1 MLILFPPKTGVDL
14 YCTFIPVSMHRSHA
28 KLHTRYLVNSCV
40 RVPSVLPPAGCRALT
55 QRHARSAAQI
65 PKFPPAM
72 ALPALDQ
79 CCRSVIFICNII
91 IIMII
96 IIIIIRVK
104 WRRETWSSCKGNP
117 MDGEP
122 LWGSLRGKGRRASG
136 SKWKCDEKWKK
147 NRKKEKDKK
156 CLVLYLVSL
165 WVTDHVQRPTLHGP
179 KTRRIR
185 KLGRKPG
192 SESLQRFFTIKSV
205 GVSVSTQGVFPPE
218 K

>member
-96 IIIIIRVK
+96 IIIIRVK

-147 NRKKEKDKK
+147 IARKRRTRSAWFCILWACEWLTMCRDQLYMVLKPAEYGSWEESQEAKVCKDF
-156 CLVLYLVSL
+156 S
-165 WVTDHVQRPTLHGP
+165 Q
-179 KTRRIR
+179 
-185 KLGRKPG
+185 
-192 SESLQRFFTIKSV
+192 
-205 GVSVSTQGVFPPE
+205 
-218 K
+218 